1 MAFQGKTA
9 GMAVIGSSSPG
20 TADSGS
26 QKMRNPFQG
35 ALRRRLE
42 CGSCSVAILHGYGTS
57 DSPLLVWTTRRL
69 LLKKLLRNSEV
80 SETSTSSSTKAPPVS
95 FAACVKVLTLP
106 LLCKVDCGLWLCLA
120 TILCAW
126 SSLTV
131 QACRH

>member
-1 MAFQGKTA
+1 MTFQGKTA
-9 GMAVIGSSSPG
+9 GMAVIGNSSPG

-26 QKMRNPFQG
+26 QKMRNSSQG
-35 ALRRRLE
+35 ALRIRLE
-42 CGSCSVAILHGYGTS
+42 CGSCSVAILHGYGTG
-57 DSPLLVWTTRRL
+57 DSLLLVWTTRRL
-69 LLKKLLRNSEV
+69 LLKNLPRDPEV
-80 SETSTSSSTKAPPVS
+80 SETSTSSSTEAPPVS

-131 QACRH
+131 WACRH